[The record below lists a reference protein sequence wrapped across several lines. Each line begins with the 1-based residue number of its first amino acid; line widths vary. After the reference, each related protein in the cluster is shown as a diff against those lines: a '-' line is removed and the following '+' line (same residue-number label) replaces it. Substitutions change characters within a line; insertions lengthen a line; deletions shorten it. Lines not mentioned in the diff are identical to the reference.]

1 MSTINFVGW
10 GGFAYKQV
18 DSRIVLWYFGDMK
31 NWRFLDSGYADC
43 YTNMAIDEAIFLEY
57 ASGNALP
64 TLRMYGWKPAAL
76 SIGSS
81 QKPEM
86 ELDLSKC
93 QRENVSFVR
102 RITGGGIIFH
112 HNELTYSIACSL
124 DDIRDLATN
133 MRGAVSTSTFDIS
146 VRGAYKIICSF
157 LIKAYSMLGLEA
169 KFAGEYDKTLNPLP
183 ERRDGFCFASKELY
197 DIVINGKKLGG
208 NAQRRQKNMIFQH
221 GSIPLKLDLD
231 TATSFLKEALP
242 ALDDKTSS
250 LEQALHSQIQ
260 FDEFKAIA
268 KKAFEDTFSLILSD
282 GTLTDREKKLAI
294 ELKNNK
300 YKTTKWNL
308 YGKRELSAP
317 SVRTF

>member
-10 GGFAYKQV
+10 GDFAYKQV

-57 ASGNALP
+57 ASGGALP
-64 TLRMYGWKPAAL
+64 TLQMYGWKPPAF

-81 QKPEM
+81 QDPKI

-93 QRENVSFVR
+93 QKENIAFVR

-112 HNELTYSIACSL
+112 DDELTYSIACSL

-133 MRGAVSTSTFDIS
+133 MRGAASTSTFDIS

-169 KFAGEYDKTLNPLP
+169 KFAVEYDKTLNPLP

-221 GSIPLKLDLD
+221 GSIPLKLDLC
-231 TATSFLKEALP
+231 TVTSFLKELLP
-242 ALDDKTSS
+242 ELNDKTLS
-250 LEQALHSQIQ
+250 LEQALGREIQ
-260 FDEFKAIA
+260 FDEFKHTA
-268 KKAFEDTFSLILSD
+268 KKAFEDTFSLILCD

-294 ELKNNK
+294 ELENNK
-300 YKTTKWNL
+300 YKTKEWNL
-308 YGKRELSAP
+308 YGKRQVNP
-317 SVRTF
+317 SP